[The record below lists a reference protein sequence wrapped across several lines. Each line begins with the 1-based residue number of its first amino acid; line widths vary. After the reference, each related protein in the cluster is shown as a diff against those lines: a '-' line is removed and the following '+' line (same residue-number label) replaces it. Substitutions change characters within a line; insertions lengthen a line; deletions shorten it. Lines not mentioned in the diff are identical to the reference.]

1 MVEVRPKCP
10 TCDVKLVFSGDGRS
24 LLCERCHFKRPL
36 QKENRFSLRDLIEM
50 DRMGQEL
57 ASGQPHNRTSARIW
71 LADGD
76 AALKDERP
84 GDAYFAYGFVLK
96 TQATDDERALAWLGL
111 AKILPEPEEK
121 RHALEYALLNNPR
134 LATASREI
142 AILEGRLQRTE
153 IIDPDV
159 IEGSISDT
167 PLETEAFT
175 FDCPQCSAS
184 ISHDPLQAGLFCQFC
199 GYSGQLEEV
208 EAAQAGRQVG
218 EGPYEQEFIL
228 ALATSKGHLNPLNQ
242 RAFDCDRCGTPFI
255 LDEGALSIICPFCEA
270 SYVTEAAES
279 EEIMAPNAI
288 IPLKIDP
295 NEAIARYKNWL
306 RASLAKRDRSQ
317 ITRVGRPNGLYLP
330 VWTFD
335 VGGAI
340 NWKGHIRENERQRS
354 VSGTEFP
361 FFNDIVIPAS
371 PHNGE
376 LIKRVITP
384 IEPDTL
390 TTYSPHYLS
399 GWPAERYTLALA
411 DAALQARKVVVQHYR
426 KRPNLLTRKNGVQ
439 GIAFQTSDLAIAS
452 YRLLYIPLWVVH
464 YHLGKDRFE
473 VYISGVTGEIEG
485 ERPKQPL
492 RRLVRGWFG

>member
-1 MVEVRPKCP
+1 MAEAPPKCP
-10 TCDVKLVFSGDGRS
+10 NCDVKLVFSGDGRAH
-24 LLCERCHFKRPL
+24 LCERCHYKQPIER
-36 QKENRFSLRDLIEM
+36 ENRFSLRDLMEM
-50 DRMGQEL
+50 DRVGQEL
-57 ASGQPHNRTSARIW
+57 ARSQPQARTSARIW

-76 AALKDERP
+76 AALKNERLD
-84 GDAYFAYGFVLK
+84 DAYFAYSFALK

-111 AKILPEPEEK
+111 ARILPDPEEK

-142 AILEGRLQRTE
+142 AILEGRLKRAD
-153 IIDPDV
+153 IIDPDSV
-159 IEGSISDT
+159 EGSLSET
-167 PLETEAFT
+167 PLLTDAMT

-184 ISHDPLQAGLFCQFC
+184 ISHDPLQSGLFCQFC
-199 GYSGQLEEV
+199 GYSGQIEEV
-208 EAAQAGRQVG
+208 EAAHAGRQVG
-218 EGPYEQEFIL
+218 DGPYEQEFIL

-242 RAFDCDRCGTPFI
+242 RAFDCNRCGTPFI

-288 IPLKIDP
+288 IPLTIDP
-295 NEAIARYKNWL
+295 NGAIERYKKWL
-306 RASLAKRDRSQ
+306 RATLSKKDRSQ

-340 NWKGHIRENERQRS
+340 NWKGHIRENEKQRP

-371 PHNGE
+371 PHNGD
-376 LIKRVITP
+376 LIKQVITP
-384 IEPDTL
+384 IDPETL
-390 TTYSPHYLS
+390 TAYSPRYLS

-426 KRPNLLTRKNGVQ
+426 NRPSQLTHKNGVQ
-439 GIAFQTSDLAIAS
+439 GIAFQTSELAIAS
-452 YRLLYIPLWVVH
+452 YRLLYIPLWVAH
-464 YHLGKDRFE
+464 YHLGKERFE